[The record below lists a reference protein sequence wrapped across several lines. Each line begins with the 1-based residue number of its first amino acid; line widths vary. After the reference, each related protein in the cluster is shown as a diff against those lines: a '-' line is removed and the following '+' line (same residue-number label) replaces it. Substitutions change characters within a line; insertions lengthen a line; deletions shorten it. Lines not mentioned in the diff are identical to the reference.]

1 MHRFSR
7 TTGLATV
14 GLTAVLL
21 LSGCGSGGSDAASD
35 KPSGGPSGSA
45 SGAAAA
51 SATPTA
57 GATAPAGA
65 TSGAAAPGGPGAST
79 PAGVKGHGPA
89 SQASPATANG
99 LDGNWVAVTR
109 GKPVALV
116 IKGRTASV
124 LGEHQCTGTADGKPA
139 ALTLRLTCPDGD
151 TTRTRGTAKVNG
163 AGLEV
168 SWAGFGKD
176 EFTRNKTS
184 H

>member
-21 LSGCGSGGSDAASD
+21 LSGCGSGGSDAASN

-57 GATAPAGA
+57 GAT
-65 TSGAAAPGGPGAST
+65 SGAAAPGGTGAST
-79 PAGVKGHGPA
+79 PGGGKGHGPA

-139 ALTLRLTCPDGD
+139 AVTLRLTCTDGD

-163 AGLEV
+163 AHLEV